1 MTDQQE
7 AGKIFIWGQVG
18 KQLQDLD
25 KTRMLAIIQDK
36 PNIHLSRLANDEIL
50 KASDKLFEGDD
61 IDPDKLAE
69 YRKTITQTND
79 LDNVF
84 RQTAQLLKDSNDML
98 SIGSAMTGEIENK
111 KGYLKIHYGGDQ

>member
-18 KQLQDLD
+18 KQLQTLD
-25 KTRMLAIIQDK
+25 KKRMLAIIQDK

-50 KASDKLFEGDD
+50 TASDKLFEGDD
-61 IDPDKLAE
+61 ITVEQLAQ
-69 YRKTITQTND
+69 YRKTINKTND
-79 LDNVF
+79 LDNTF
-84 RQTAQLLKDSNDML
+84 RQTAHLLKDSQDML

-111 KGYLKIHYGGDQ
+111 KGYLKIHYGGE